1 MRNRTG
7 RKAFSS
13 ALRGKVR
20 RFFRTDRGSA
30 MIELG
35 VAYLA
40 RIYYTSITVANAARA
55 GAAFGADTAA
65 TDSAMTVAAQNDAG
79 SLTLDTITA
88 GRYCICPGT
97 GVVACSTANCAGYG
111 VPQAYD

>member
-30 MIELG
+30 MIELAVALPIVILLSIG
-35 VAYLA
+35 VADLA

-79 SLTLDTITA
+79 SLTLDSISA

-97 GVVACSTANCAGYG
+97 
-111 VPQAYD
+111 